1 MARNSR
7 RPMTSMFEQAVG
19 AQKEEELD
27 RLRAEIEQPKL
38 TQTNGS
44 GEPGFIQIPVSQI
57 VALRLPDNLKQPRRY
72 FDPDKL
78 AKLRDSIQKHGQIL
92 EPILV
97 RRAADGLYETISGER
112 RWRCCAELR
121 IDFMPAMVVEM
132 SDETALE
139 VALIAHLLSEEISAI
154 EETDSILSLLKLRLG
169 QTFEE
174 VKQFLIAIKN
184 YQSRGD
190 GAELI
195 EANSDK
201 VAIIEAVLEEFGL
214 KVSSFVSN
222 RIPLLNLNPQIIEAV
237 RSGEISPTSATLI
250 NRTPEHH
257 QPALIEF
264 SKTATKT
271 QLKEKIDHLK
281 HAEQSQGVNPE
292 VGIDNS
298 GIIMPVI
305 YSQND
310 VDNSRIIM
318 TAVPV
323 QERIY
328 TRLKSIRRRKSLLN
342 DQRVQEHLAQ
352 VDSVL
357 EKIEAIA
364 GEKGILLS

>member
-27 RLRAEIEQPKL
+27 RLRAEIEQLKL
-38 TQTNGS
+38 TQTNES
-44 GEPGFIQIPVSQI
+44 GEPGFIQIPVSQV

-72 FDPDKL
+72 FDPEKL
-78 AKLRDSIQKHGQIL
+78 TKLRDSIQKHGRVL

-97 RRAADGLYETISGER
+97 RRAIDGLYETISGER
-112 RWRCCAELR
+112 RWRCCRELR
-121 IDFMPAMVVEM
+121 LDFIPAMVVEM

-169 QTFEE
+169 QTFDE

-222 RIPLLNLNPQIIEAV
+222 RLPLLNLNPQIIEAV

-257 QPALIEF
+257 QATLIEF

-271 QLKEKIDHLK
+271 QLKEKIDRLK
-281 HAEQSQGVNPE
+281 QGDQFQGTSPKLDH
-292 VGIDNS
+292 DNS
-298 GIIMPVI
+298 GIIMPI
-305 YSQND
+305 TQHQSG
-310 VDNSRIIM
+310 VDNSGIINP
-318 TAVPV
+318 TVPI

-328 TRLKSIRRRKSLLN
+328 IRLKNIRRRKSLLN
-342 DQRVQEHLAQ
+342 DQRVQEYLAQ
-352 VDSVL
+352 VDLSL

-364 GEKGILLS
+364 GEKGISIS